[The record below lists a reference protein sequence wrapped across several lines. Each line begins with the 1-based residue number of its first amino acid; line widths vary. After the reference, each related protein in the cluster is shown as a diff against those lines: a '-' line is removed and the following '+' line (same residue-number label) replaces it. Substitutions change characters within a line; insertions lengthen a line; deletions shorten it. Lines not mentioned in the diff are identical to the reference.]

1 MSYRDQVTAKIKDAV
16 NQWLDKLKKEK
27 PELQLTRQWKIQFDN
42 GFVPGH
48 TSLPVVTSSKKGKHL
63 IAEVGFIVPDNL
75 EIDLDDLEL
84 SLMDEPFKQKK
95 ISKMSPSVDEPL
107 GVLNDV
113 IIGIN
118 NFLAEITFSSS
129 PVVPV
134 TPRGMQSTVTPM
146 AGIQVSQP
154 IRSGGLKVNQGFGSS
169 SQSTIDDVKDRIKSS
184 MMLPDWLKSINNM
197 SVYNALLDKIAEG
210 YLQYSKTSNVS
221 IPDFMKLYEDYL
233 TKEGKLYDYCK
244 YKAQAVELD
253 DSNNHCQEGY
263 CSKKPFNKVC
273 DQSIK
278 KFGKK

>member
-42 GFVPGH
+42 GFAPGH
-48 TSLPVVTSSKKGKHL
+48 TSLPVVTGSKKGKHL
-63 IAEVGFIVPDNL
+63 IAEVRFIVPDNL

-84 SLMDEPFKQKK
+84 SLVDEPYKEKK
-95 ISKMSPSVDEPL
+95 VQVLQPSVDEPL

-113 IIGIN
+113 IVGIN
-118 NFLAEITFSSS
+118 NFLSELTFSSS
-129 PVVPV
+129 PVLPV
-134 TPRGMQSTVTPM
+134 TPRGMHSTVIPM
-146 AGIQVSQP
+146 AGNQASQL
-154 IRSGGLKVNQGFGSS
+154 IRSSGLKVNGGFGSA
-169 SQSTIDDVKDRIKSS
+169 SQSSIEDVKDRIKSS

-210 YLQYSKTSNVS
+210 YVQYSKTSNVS
-221 IPDFMKLYEDYL
+221 IPDFLKLYEDYL
-233 TKEGKLYDYCK
+233 TKEGKLFDYCK
-244 YKAQAVELD
+244 YKAQAINLD
-253 DSNNHCQEGY
+253 EGNGHCQEGY
-263 CSKKPFNKVC
+263 CSKKPFNKIC

>member
-134 TPRGMQSTVTPM
+134 TPRGMQSTVKPM
-146 AGIQVSQP
+146 ISNQVSQP
-154 IRSGGLKVNQGFGSS
+154 IRAGGLKVNQGFGPA

-221 IPDFMKLYEDYL
+221 IPDFLKLYEDYL

-244 YKAQAVELD
+244 YKAQAVDLD
-253 DSNNHCQEGY
+253 ESNGQCQEGY

-273 DQSIK
+273 DQFIK

>member
-1 MSYRDQVTAKIKDAV
+1 MSYRDQVTAKIRDAV

-27 PELQLTRQWKIQFDN
+27 PELQLTRQWKVMFNN

-48 TSLPVVTSSKKGKHL
+48 ASIPVVTGSKKGKHL

-84 SLMDEPFKQKK
+84 SLMDEPFKQKRQQVVQSS
-95 ISKMSPSVDEPL
+95 IDEPL

-113 IIGIN
+113 IVGIN
-118 NFLAEITFSSS
+118 NFLAEITFSRN
-129 PVVPV
+129 PAV
-134 TPRGMQSTVTPM
+134 TPRGMQSTFTPM
-146 AGIQVSQP
+146 SNQVSQP
-154 IRSGGLKVNQGFGSS
+154 IRSGSLKVNQGFGPA

-197 SVYNALLDKIAEG
+197 SVYNALLEKIAEG

-221 IPDFMKLYEDYL
+221 IPDFLKLYEDYL

-244 YKAQAVELD
+244 YKAQAVDLD
-253 DSNNHCQEGY
+253 ESNNHCMEGY